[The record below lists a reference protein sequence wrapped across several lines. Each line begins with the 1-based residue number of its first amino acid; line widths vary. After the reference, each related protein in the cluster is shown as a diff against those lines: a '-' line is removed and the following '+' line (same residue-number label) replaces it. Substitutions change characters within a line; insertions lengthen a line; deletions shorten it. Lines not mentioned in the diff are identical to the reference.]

1 MSRSTRNSS
10 KDSSRRISRRLASRE
25 ESAQNNGRVDNTS
38 EKRKAGRGASSSPSN
53 SAAAR
58 SAKKQ
63 KKPPAAATA
72 KTRSSTSNDVSDA
85 SNQDDTDTS
94 HKGLS
99 KNSNRTASK
108 KGEKQKS
115 SKTAGASTASRSP
128 HAAASSTSRS
138 GIPPIIEATI
148 SSPRMQQTTTES
160 TLSDALN
167 TSHQSCSSTTVKV
180 RPDAIVYFLPNYIDK
195 DRNLVLAN
203 TNSNHNVPDEKTA
216 LEITNNIMNNP
227 MRSKVEYECSCG
239 HDMIG
244 MLIHRGT
251 VCFIKCLQLAYI
263 V

>member
-1 MSRSTRNSS
+1 MAGSRASRQSNSRRT
-10 KDSSRRISRRLASRE
+10 SSRIEKLNK
-25 ESAQNNGRVDNTS
+25 SAQNNGRVDNTS
-38 EKRKAGRGASSSPSN
+38 EKRKAGRGASSSQSN
-53 SAAAR
+53 PAAAR

-128 HAAASSTSRS
+128 RAAASSTSRS

-160 TLSDALN
+160 TLSDALD
-167 TSHQSCSSTTVKV
+167 TSHQNCSSTTVTV
-180 RPDAIVYFLPNYIDK
+180 RPDAIIYFLPNYIDK

-203 TNSNHNVPDEKTA
+203 TNSNHNVPNERTA

-251 VCFIKCLQLAYI
+251 VCFS
-263 V
+263 